1 MSLHRSDWPLGA
13 HVMSPEVKRTQ
24 EQWRVNWMGGDK
36 VSDVEKYGAALG
48 WVGVEISGD
57 AIRILERKG
66 FFK

>member
-1 MSLHRSDWPLGA
+1 
-13 HVMSPEVKRTQ
+13 MSPETKRTQ

-36 VSDVEKYGAALG
+36 VSDVENYGAALG

-57 AIRILERKG
+57 AIAIARRKG